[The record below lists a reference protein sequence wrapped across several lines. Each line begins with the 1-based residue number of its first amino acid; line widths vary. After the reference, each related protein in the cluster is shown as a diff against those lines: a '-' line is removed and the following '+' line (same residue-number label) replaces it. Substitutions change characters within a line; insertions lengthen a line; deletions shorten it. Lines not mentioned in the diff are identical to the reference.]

1 MATRIFINY
10 RNIPRAEYYAPTG
23 NHLDFKEDN
32 VISNKTS
39 AYTRTTH
46 FLVRRS
52 RACFSCRL
60 LRSPFFPRARASAA
74 LRLTRSNDLRGRK
87 PYDRYT
93 RVFIAELL
101 RKFIVRRFR
110 RPRTRDGNRIILRAE
125 ASRRVGVKLSGKRVL
140 RSISKTDK
148 FIAR

>member
-52 RACFSCRL
+52 RACFSRRL
-60 LRSPFFPRARASAA
+60 LRSPFFAGARGTV
-74 LRLTRSNDLRGRK
+74 LGLTRSSDLRGRK

-140 RSISKTDK
+140 RSISKADK